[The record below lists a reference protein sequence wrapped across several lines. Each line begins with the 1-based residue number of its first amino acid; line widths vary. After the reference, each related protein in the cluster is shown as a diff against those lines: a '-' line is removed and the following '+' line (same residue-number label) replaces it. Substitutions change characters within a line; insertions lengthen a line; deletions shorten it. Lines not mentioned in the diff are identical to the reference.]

1 MAAHRALSC
10 ACAPLCLSST
20 SVHGCPPPSSA
31 GTSLVEIVPSSGAY
45 PSCTAALLPL
55 TPRHTAP
62 APAATTV
69 RMALATALEPAT
81 EGSSAAPS
89 ASGSG
94 GCEPSGAWLS
104 PKPGSKPDHALHS
117 GAAGSGAGSGADPG
131 AGSAAGS
138 GASKSELS
146 IASENGLSSSSSL
159 MLPAT
164 ERPPAEAIE
173 TKREVC
179 SRLHV
184 DEARGVSRGFT
195 PLLRESGRAALG
207 DAQPLSRRKRANQR

>member
-45 PSCTAALLPL
+45 PSCTAAPLPL

-89 ASGSG
+89 AR

-104 PKPGSKPDHALHS
+104 PKPGSKPDHARHS

-131 AGSAAGS
+131 AGSCAGS
-138 GASKSELS
+138 GSSKSELS
-146 IASENGLSSSSSL
+146 IASENGLSSSSSD
-159 MLPAT
+159 MLWRAWLLP
-164 ERPPAEAIE
+164 ERPPWANWVRRNAKFAHIR
-173 TKREVC
+173 TC
-179 SRLHV
+179 S
-184 DEARGVSRGFT
+184 AAFT
-195 PLLRESGRAALG
+195 PLLTRIGGCRRRAA
-207 DAQPLSRRKRANQR
+207 AQRKRANQR

>member
-45 PSCTAALLPL
+45 PSCTAAPLPL

-89 ASGSG
+89 AR

-104 PKPGSKPDHALHS
+104 PKPGSKPDHARHS

-131 AGSAAGS
+131 AGSCAGS
-138 GASKSELS
+138 GSSKSELS
-146 IASENGLSSSSSL
+146 IASENGLSSSSSD
-159 MLPAT
+159 MLWRAGCY
-164 ERPPAEAIE
+164 RSGRSLLLPPSKLPIE
-173 TKREVC
+173 TKREVLTVF
-179 SRLHV
+179 RN
-184 DEARGVSRGFT
+184 FT
-195 PLLRESGRAALG
+195 PLLTRIGGCRRRAA
-207 DAQPLSRRKRANQR
+207 AQRKRANQR